1 MDTGRDF
8 LRAQLNNSLA
18 QHHNLIVS
26 VRDHAEQAESSRYRQ
41 LCTQYLPVLERHQG
55 MLEQYGKQVGAET
68 VGGSIKGAIGSVLA
82 MARDAVDALRE
93 SDFLRVVGDIVLI
106 RQAQDT
112 FRTFAVVGE
121 QIGEPQLAQ
130 IGREAEAH
138 HDDMQRDFND
148 LAAEIFVQRATATSD
163 SDVGRTAAA
172 PARENV

>member
-18 QHHNLIVS
+18 QHHNLIIS
-26 VRDHAEQAESSRYRQ
+26 LRDHAEQADSARYRQ
-41 LCTQYLPVLERHQG
+41 LCTQYLPALERHQG
-55 MLEQYGKQVGAET
+55 MLEQYGRQLGTET
-68 VGGSIKGAIGSVLA
+68 VGGSIKDAIGSVLA
-82 MARDAVDALRE
+82 KARDAVDALRE

-112 FRTFAVVGE
+112 FRTFAVAGE
-121 QIGEPQLAQ
+121 QIGEAQLAQ

-148 LAAEIFVQRATATSD
+148 LAAELFVQHASATSD
-163 SDVGRTAAA
+163 ADIGRRAAA
-172 PARENV
+172 PTPDM

>member
-18 QHHNLIVS
+18 QHGNLIIS
-26 VRDHAEQAESSRYRQ
+26 LRDHAEQAESSRYRQ
-41 LCTQYLPVLERHQG
+41 LCTQYLPAMERHQG
-55 MLEQYGKQVGAET
+55 MLEQYGRQIGAET
-68 VGGSIKGAIGSVLA
+68 VGGSIKDAIGSVFA
-82 MARDAVDALRE
+82 KARDAVDAMRE

-112 FRTFAVVGE
+112 FRTFAVAGE
-121 QIGEPQLAQ
+121 QLGDTQLAQ

-148 LAAEIFVQRATATSD
+148 LAAEIFVQRASATSD
-163 SDVGRTAAA
+163 ADAGHRTTATTHDM
-172 PARENV
+172 